1 MLRSLRSRCAEL
13 LAKRSWT
20 SLRSLS
26 VGERGK
32 NPVWT
37 SAIGSGGQMPQ
48 RIESS
53 VEIDA
58 PVEKIYDYWKT
69 LENLPEFMTNV
80 EEVRPTG
87 PDTTHWVVKGPLGA
101 RVEFDAKTTQ
111 TKPNEAI
118 GWNSENG
125 QVQTSGQVRFQ
136 QVDVERTRV
145 EVQMNYWDAPGG
157 KAGEVASR
165 IVANPELMVQQ
176 DLRNLKDI
184 LEGTATPEDIQ
195 QRPAVATA
203 QSSAVA
209 FLTSGTGLLVLGGGL
224 VLWLLLR
231 RRGSSRRKSRIIF
244 EF

>member
-1 MLRSLRSRCAEL
+1 MF
-13 LAKRSWT
+13 
-20 SLRSLS
+20 
-26 VGERGK
+26 V
-32 NPVWT
+32 
-37 SAIGSGGQMPQ
+37 IGAGGQMPQ

-53 VEIDA
+53 VEIQA
-58 PVEKIYDYWKT
+58 PVEKVYDYWKT
-69 LENLPEFMTNV
+69 LENLPQFMTNV
-80 EEVRPTG
+80 EEIRPTG

-101 RVEFDAKTTQ
+101 KLEFDAKTTQ
-111 TKPNEAI
+111 NKPNEAI
-118 GWNSENG
+118 GWNTENG
-125 QVQTSGQVRFQ
+125 QVQTSGQVRFKK
-136 QVDVERTRV
+136 VDADRTRV

-176 DLRNLKDI
+176 DLRNLKEI

>member
-1 MLRSLRSRCAEL
+1 M

-20 SLRSLS
+20 SLQSLS
-26 VGERGK
+26 IGEWGK
-32 NPVWT
+32 K
-37 SAIGSGGQMPQ
+37 SAWITAIVTGGQMPQ

-53 VEIDA
+53 VEIEV
-58 PVEKIYDYWKT
+58 PVEKVYDYWKT
-69 LENLPEFMTNV
+69 LENLPQFMTNV
-80 EEVRPTG
+80 EEIRPTG

-101 RVEFDAKTTQ
+101 KLEFDAKTTQ
-111 TKPNEAI
+111 NKPNEAI
-118 GWNSENG
+118 GWNTENG

-136 QVDVERTRV
+136 KVGEGRTRV
-145 EVQMNYWDAPGG
+145 EIQMNYWDAPGG

-165 IVANPELMVQQ
+165 IIANPELMVQQ
-176 DLRNLKDI
+176 DLRNLKEI

-195 QRPAVATA
+195 QRPTVATA

-231 RRGSSRRKSRIIF
+231 SRRSSRRKSRIIF

>member
-1 MLRSLRSRCAEL
+1 
-13 LAKRSWT
+13 
-20 SLRSLS
+20 
-26 VGERGK
+26 
-32 NPVWT
+32 
-37 SAIGSGGQMPQ
+37 MPQ

-53 VEIDA
+53 VEINA
-58 PVEKIYDYWKT
+58 PVEKVYDYWKT
-69 LENLPEFMTNV
+69 LENLPQFMTNV
-80 EEVRPTG
+80 EEIRPTG

-101 RVEFDAKTTQ
+101 RLEFDAKTTQ
-111 TKPNEAI
+111 NEPNEAI
-118 GWNSENG
+118 GWNTENG

-136 QVDVERTRV
+136 KVDAERTRV

-195 QRPAVATA
+195 QRPSVATA

-209 FLTSGTGLLVLGGGL
+209 FLTSGTGLLVLGAGL